1 MKTFVLSAAINT
13 DNPAAIRPILK
24 RLIGKTGSV
33 RKAGSDDARHQG
45 QGEFAVKAVMRGNSS
60 KELNRELLSALR
72 KAWKKTRL
80 RSEWTSGGT
89 TERYFDYVLKK
100 TIQKP

>member
-1 MKTFVLSAAINT
+1 MKSFVLSATVST
-13 DNPAAIRPILK
+13 DNPAAISQILK

-33 RKAGSDDARHQG
+33 KKASSDSAQHKG
-45 QGEFAVKAVMRGNSS
+45 QGEFVVKAVMQGNNS
-60 KELNRELLSALR
+60 KELNRKILSALR
-72 KAWKKTRL
+72 KAEKKTRL

-100 TIQKP
+100 TTQKK

>member
-1 MKTFVLSAAINT
+1 MRSFVLSATVST
-13 DNPAAIRPILK
+13 DNPTAISPVLK
-24 RLIGKTGSV
+24 RLMGKTGSV
-33 RKAGSDDARHQG
+33 KKASSDAAPRKGR
-45 QGEFAVKAVMRGNSS
+45 GEFVVEAVMRGNSS

-72 KAWKKTRL
+72 KAEKKTRL

-100 TIQKP
+100 ISQKP

>member
-1 MKTFVLSAAINT
+1 MKSFVLSATVST
-13 DNPAAIRPILK
+13 DNPAAITSILR

-33 RKAGSDDARHQG
+33 KKASSDVG
-45 QGEFAVKAVMRGNSS
+45 QHKGRGEFVVKAVMQGNSS
-60 KELNRELLSALR
+60 KELNRETLSALR
-72 KAWKKTRL
+72 KAEKKTRL
-80 RSEWTSGGT
+80 RSEWSSGGT